1 MNKDVMTFQI
11 TKLAASVPEG
21 VPVEWQG
28 KEFDS
33 GPLAIELDENA
44 QGRGNQGV
52 LDYCQRRARAEY
64 HVRLKFPELAEMLE
78 SLGVD
83 PELTQ
88 PVRAVLRSEGEI
100 LDDHSFALSGR
111 CELGPH
117 GMFSSDETAVSV
129 LPGH

>member
-1 MNKDVMTFQI
+1 MNQDVVTFQI

-28 KEFDS
+28 KEFNS
-33 GPLAIELDENA
+33 GPLTIELDENA
-44 QGRGNQGV
+44 QELGNQGV
-52 LDYCQRRARAEY
+52 LDYSQRRARAEY
-64 HVRLKFPELAEMLE
+64 NVRLRFPEFAGMLE

-100 LDDHSFALSGR
+100 LDDHSFVLSGH
-111 CELGPH
+111 CELRPH
-117 GMFSSDETAVSV
+117 GMFPSDETAVSV